1 MLYNDIFAIF
11 ELVIMKLKYKIMKMT
26 FLNLRKLGL
35 VLVAA
40 STMAVVSCGPSAEE
54 AEGTEVI
61 TEQIDM
67 FAEEVVAEEV
77 AEEVTEETIEES
89 ADAVVEEVHEH
100 VEGDGHEH

>member
-1 MLYNDIFAIF
+1 
-11 ELVIMKLKYKIMKMT
+11 MKLKYKIMKMT

-77 AEEVTEETIEES
+77 MEETIEES

>member
-1 MLYNDIFAIF
+1 
-11 ELVIMKLKYKIMKMT
+11 MKMT

-77 AEEVTEETIEES
+77 TEEVMEEVMEETIEES

>member
-1 MLYNDIFAIF
+1 
-11 ELVIMKLKYKIMKMT
+11 MKMT

-77 AEEVTEETIEES
+77 TEETIEES